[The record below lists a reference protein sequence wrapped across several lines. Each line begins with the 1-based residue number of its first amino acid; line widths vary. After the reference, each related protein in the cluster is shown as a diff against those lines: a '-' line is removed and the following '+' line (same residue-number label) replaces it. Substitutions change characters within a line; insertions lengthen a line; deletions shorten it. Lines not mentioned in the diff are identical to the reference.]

1 LLIKGDPVIA
11 ADTVT
16 GVAEGATVILAI
28 EVGET
33 MLFDILVV

>member
-1 LLIKGDPVIA
+1 VIKGDPVIA
-11 ADTVT
+11 ADTVRA
-16 GVAEGATVILAI
+16 VADAAPVILAM